1 MLVKRLE
8 EHKLRLSK
16 TQSSSHK
23 VRVLRDGWSHFVSTG
38 WCYSAS
44 VALHLRPHNAKE
56 SAGSRRAASVRAR
69 LRRVDSQPLCTGGDT
84 KYFSCQTQ
92 DCPEGS
98 ADFRA
103 EQCAAFNGEFR
114 GIKYKPPEG
123 YSESKFFVLYSWEPY
138 TNAANPCA
146 LNCRPYGER
155 FYFQH
160 KPQVIDGTQ
169 CREGSLD
176 VCVNGTC
183 QPVGCDMMLNST
195 AREDKCRE
203 CRGNGANCRT
213 TTGVFD
219 SQDLMKGYND
229 ILLIPASATNI
240 IIEELFPSNNYLALR
255 AKNGTYYL
263 NGHYYINLPKTYMI
277 AGAPWTYERSLQ
289 GSPVTDKLRCLG
301 PTTEPLYLSLLLVGV
316 NVGIRY
322 EYSVPNNKAPPTDK
336 RYNWVHEEFTP
347 CSATCGGGFQ
357 TRNVTCR
364 SREELEIVEESLCDE
379 GLRPPINQSCSP
391 EPCPAQWV
399 EGPWGEC
406 SQRCGVGGVRAR
418 EVTCQKIIDNE
429 SVPDEECF
437 DQLGPKP
444 EVFQKCNE
452 KAACPTR
459 FIGHRKV
466 PVGCDMMLNSTAR
479 EDKCRECRGN
489 GTNCRITGEVESTLQ
504 TSSQELMQGYNDIL
518 LIPASATNIIIE
530 ELYFSNNY
538 LALRAKNGTYYLNG
552 YYHIDLPRTYMIAG
566 ASWTYERSVQGSPV
580 TDKLRCL
587 GPTTEPLYLS
597 LLLQDE
603 MVGIKYEY
611 SVPNNAAP
619 PTEKRYNWVHEEFTP
634 CSATCGG
641 GFQTRNVTCRS
652 RKELEI
658 VEESLC
664 DEGLRPPTNQSCSPE
679 PCPAQWVEGSWGE
692 CSQRC
697 GVGGVRAREVTCQK
711 IIDNES
717 VPDEECFDLLGP
729 KPEVSQNC
737 NEEVA
742 CPTWFIGHWKVCDKF
757 CDEGKQTRQVVCYQK
772 KDGRIELLDE
782 KDCTE
787 EKPEVEK
794 PCMLQPCEAVDWVVS
809 GWSGCDSCTSKN
821 RTRVVVCSTIGRQVV
836 NDSFCSYHKR
846 PVEYEE
852 CEKDKLP
859 TCEVQWYATQ
869 WSKCSAECG
878 DGVQTRAVFCGMY
891 YNDANGQGVQVVED
905 AKCANLTKYNDTK
918 PCTVPKEECPP
929 LWFTAPWSEC
939 TEACG
944 GGEQFRRV
952 MCFQEDH
959 ETFYC
964 EGATV
969 PDSTQLCNT
978 ERCEPEILTNS
989 TESTESDTDDHINCE
1004 HTKFGCCPDRKTTA
1018 LGPFDGGCLKPHS
1031 CRETT
1036 HGCCPDG
1043 LSPAQGENNEGC
1055 PVEPCAD
1062 TLFGCCSSDNKTI
1075 AQGNDQEGCPPP
1087 PPPCASSEYGC
1098 CADNE
1103 TEASG
1108 HDKEGCPRTEAVVP
1122 AACTDLAYFHCD
1134 LIVSSGLCQVQ
1145 DYRKFCCKSCVEAD
1159 LLNPQEN
1166 NLQEESNS

>member
-1 MLVKRLE
+1 MR
-8 EHKLRLSK
+8 RSLSA
-16 TQSSSHK
+16 
-23 VRVLRDGWSHFVSTG
+23 L
-38 WCYSAS
+38 
-44 VALHLRPHNAKE
+44 VALLACARAYEGNGLYLPASYLIPGGE
-56 SAGSRRAASVRAR
+56 GEGPWGEWGEVSPCSRTCGGGVASQKRTCLQVEG
-69 LRRVDSQPLCTGGDT
+69 QPLCTGGDT

-98 ADFRA
+98 VDFRT

-114 GIKYKPPEG
+114 GIKYKP
-123 YSESKFFVLYSWEPY
+123 
-138 TNAANPCA
+138 
-146 LNCRPYGER
+146 YGER
-155 FYFQH
+155 FYFRH

-203 CRGNGANCRT
+203 CRGNGTNCRT

-263 NGHYYINLPKTYMI
+263 NGYYHIDLPRTYMI
-277 AGAPWTYERSLQ
+277 AGAPWTYVRSLQ

-301 PTTEPLYLSLLLVGV
+301 PTTEPLYLSLLLQDEM
-316 NVGIRY
+316 VGITY
-322 EYSVPNNKAPPTDK
+322 EYSVPNNAAPPTDK

-379 GLRPPINQSCSP
+379 GLRPP
-391 EPCPAQWV
+391 
-399 EGPWGEC
+399 
-406 SQRCGVGGVRAR
+406 
-418 EVTCQKIIDNE
+418 
-429 SVPDEECF
+429 
-437 DQLGPKP
+437 
-444 EVFQKCNE
+444 
-452 KAACPTR
+452 
-459 FIGHRKV
+459 
-466 PVGCDMMLNSTAR
+466 
-479 EDKCRECRGN
+479 
-489 GTNCRITGEVESTLQ
+489 
-504 TSSQELMQGYNDIL
+504 
-518 LIPASATNIIIE
+518 
-530 ELYFSNNY
+530 
-538 LALRAKNGTYYLNG
+538 
-552 YYHIDLPRTYMIAG
+552 
-566 ASWTYERSVQGSPV
+566 
-580 TDKLRCL
+580 
-587 GPTTEPLYLS
+587 
-597 LLLQDE
+597 
-603 MVGIKYEY
+603 
-611 SVPNNAAP
+611 
-619 PTEKRYNWVHEEFTP
+619 
-634 CSATCGG
+634 
-641 GFQTRNVTCRS
+641 
-652 RKELEI
+652 
-658 VEESLC
+658 
-664 DEGLRPPTNQSCSPE
+664 TNQSCSPE
-679 PCPAQWVEGSWGE
+679 PCPAQWLEGPWGE

-742 CPTWFIGHWKVCDKF
+742 CPTWFIGHWMVCDKF
-757 CDEGKQTRQVVCYQK
+757 CGEGKQTRQVVCYQK

-821 RTRVVVCSTIGRQVV
+821 RTRVVVCSTLGRQVV

-891 YNDANGQGVQVVED
+891 YNDANSQGMQVVED
-905 AKCANLTKYNDTK
+905 AKCANLTKYSDTK

-944 GGEQFRRV
+944 GGEQYRRI
-952 MCFQEDH
+952 MCFQGDR
-959 ETFYC
+959 ETFDC
-964 EGATV
+964 DGWTV
-969 PDSTQLCNT
+969 PDSTQFCNI

-1031 CRETT
+1031 CREST
-1036 HGCCPDG
+1036 HGCCLDG

-1108 HDKEGCPRTEAVVP
+1108 PDKEGCPRTEAVVP